1 MTDKLSKVETVTGV
15 TFSEASFSF
24 DKDTGRLK
32 EYTPEEP
39 ADELVDDLPF

>member
-24 DKDTGRLK
+24 DKDTGRLNGVK
-32 EYTPEEP
+32 EKTAINTFKPVNP
-39 ADELVDDLPF
+39 V